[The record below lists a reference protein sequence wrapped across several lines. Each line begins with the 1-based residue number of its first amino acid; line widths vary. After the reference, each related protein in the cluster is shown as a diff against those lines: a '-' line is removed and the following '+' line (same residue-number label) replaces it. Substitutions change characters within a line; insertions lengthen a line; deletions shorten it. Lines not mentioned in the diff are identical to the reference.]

1 MPTLLERFQS
11 GWNAF
16 MNRDPTDVYKY
27 SDSEAISIYRP
38 DRPKLSR
45 GSERSI
51 ITTVFNRIAID
62 VASTTIEHVRLDEN
76 DRFVSV
82 IDSGLNNCLTV
93 EANKDQTGRAFIQDI
108 VMSMF
113 DEGCIAVVP
122 VDTTKDPERTDSYD
136 IRSMRVGKILEW
148 RPNHVK
154 VLLYND
160 HNGKKEEL
168 LLQKATV
175 AIIENPFF
183 AIMNEPNS
191 TMQRLI
197 RKFSLLD
204 IVDEQTGSGKLDMI
218 IQLPYIIKTDARRTQ
233 AENRRKDIEMQLASS
248 KYGIAYTDG
257 TEKITQ
263 LNRPLE
269 NKLLSQVEYLTN
281 LLYSQL
287 GITVEILNGTA
298 DEKTMLNYHNRI
310 IEPTVSAIVDEM
322 KRKFLTKTAR
332 SQKQS
337 IYYFKDPFKLTPVS
351 DLAEIADK
359 FTRNEIMSSNEFRQI
374 IGMKPSDNP
383 RADELA
389 NKNLYPEQ
397 QQEPMM
403 ENQNGGE
410 TGEEMDENDY
420 LSALG
425 ELDEVDADLN
435 NLEKELGHSDDELMH
450 YASKYYDPEKAHE
463 YYLKTRELKGRRSTS
478 QLNEEGRAAAEYA
491 KANVNMERDRK
502 IQQHRDQT
510 NAKIESRREQM
521 TSDIA
526 SNREETSSKISTSR
540 AQMKAQIEEH
550 TSQAQAKIDQ
560 LRNRLK
566 NLSSQGRR
574 TASAGILAEIDK
586 IRESNSEK
594 RAELQEA
601 FSNTSAGMREDLANK
616 NASEREKFG
625 NDRASLNAKHV
636 EKKKKI
642 TQDYEEKY
650 LKELDQIKK
659 DARYQKAPSA
669 KKSSGKAKAKAKAT
683 KQKSAEYKP
692 FWWR

>member
-16 MNRDPTDVYKY
+16 MNRDPTDIYKY

-62 VASTTIEHVRLDEN
+62 VASTTIEHVRLDQN

-122 VDTTKDPERTDSYD
+122 VDTTKDPEMTDSYD

-160 HNGKKEEL
+160 RTGKKEEL
-168 LLQKATV
+168 LLQKAAV

-397 QQEPMM
+397 EQEPMTTD
-403 ENQNGGE
+403 QGP
-410 TGEEMDENDY
+410 EMDENDY

-425 ELDEVDADLN
+425 ELDQVDADLN
-435 NLEKELGHSDDELMH
+435 SLEKELGHSDDELMH
-450 YASKYYDPEKAHE
+450 YASKYYDPVKAHE
-463 YYLKTRELKGRRSTS
+463 YYLKTRELKGRRSVS
-478 QLNEEGRAAAEYA
+478 QLNDEGRAAAEYA
-491 KANVNMERDRK
+491 KANVNAERDRK

-510 NAKIESRREQM
+510 DMKIENRRDQM
-521 TSDIA
+521 SADIA
-526 SNREETSSKISTSR
+526 SNREETTSKISTNR
-540 AQMKAQIEEH
+540 DQMKAQIEEH
-550 TSQAQAKIDQ
+550 TSQAQDRIDQ

-566 NLSSQGRR
+566 NLSTQGRR
-574 TASAGILAEIDK
+574 TASAGILSEIDQ
-586 IRESNSEK
+586 IRKSNADK

-601 FSNTSAGMREDLANK
+601 FSNTSAGLREELSNK
-616 NASEREKFG
+616 NASERVKF
-625 NDRASLNAKHV
+625 NTDRASLNTKHT

-642 TQDYEEKY
+642 TDEYEEKY

-659 DARYQKAPSA
+659 DARYQKPPAA
-669 KKSSGKAKAKAKAT
+669 KKSSSKAKTKTKAKTT
-683 KQKSAEYKP
+683 KQKSSEYKP
-692 FWWR
+692 FWWL